1 MELKYIPLT
10 DSLYRYVVNCRSHVS
25 DPILQS
31 LRDETDALGDI
42 SKMQISEEQ
51 GSFMSLLVAAIG
63 ARSAIEVGT
72 FTGYSSICIGRGL
85 GESGRLLC
93 LDQSKE
99 WTDIARRYWTKTG
112 VQSRIE
118 LRLGAAVSLLQNLE
132 AGLSFDFAFIDAA
145 KTEYDA
151 YYELLLPR
159 MRANALLLF
168 DNMLWGGRLGA
179 GPITEEGG
187 RAIDALNHKLAN
199 DKRVETVLLPIADGL
214 QLCRKL

>member
-10 DSLYRYVVNCRSHVS
+10 DSLYRYVTNCRSHSS
-25 DPILQS
+25 DPILRS
-31 LRDETDALGDI
+31 LRAETDALGDI

-51 GSFMSLLVAAIG
+51 GSFMTLLVAAIG
-63 ARSAIEVGT
+63 AKTAIEVGT
-72 FTGYSSICIGRGL
+72 FTGYSSICIARGL
-85 GESGRLLC
+85 AQNGRLIC

-99 WTDIARRYWTKTG
+99 WTDIARKFWAKTG

-118 LRLGAAVSLLQNLE
+118 LRLGSAIQLLQNLE
-132 AGLSFDFAFIDAA
+132 PDLTFDFAFIDAA
-145 KTEYDA
+145 KIEYDT

-159 MRANALLLF
+159 IRPNGLLLF
-168 DNMLWGGRLGA
+168 DNMLWGGLLGA

-199 DKRVETVLLPIADGL
+199 DNRIQAVLLAIADGL